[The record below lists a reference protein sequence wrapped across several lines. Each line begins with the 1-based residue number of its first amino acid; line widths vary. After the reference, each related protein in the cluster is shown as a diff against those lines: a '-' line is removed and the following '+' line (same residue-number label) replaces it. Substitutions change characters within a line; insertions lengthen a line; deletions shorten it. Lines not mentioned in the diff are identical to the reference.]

1 MAQEETHRFMN
12 HRVSDE
18 MVIINHHVKRAMPFS
33 QFDKQ
38 LREKGGQA
46 GVLALLHHHLTGD
59 AVSMGGLLYGGNQ
72 IAGKTFLLVIAL
84 IKGVPAKIALT
95 CGPLRNERCFSI
107 TCRARNQRQSEI
119 MRAGKFSQ
127 QTLADHCMVKTNRAT

>member
-1 MAQEETHRFMN
+1 MAQEEAHRFMN
-12 HRVSDE
+12 NRVSDE
-18 MVIINHHVKRAMPFS
+18 MVIINHHVQRAMPFG

-59 AVSMGGLLYGGNQ
+59 AVSIGCLLNSGNQ
-72 IAGKTFLLVIAL
+72 IAGKALLLVIAL
-84 IKGVPAKIALT
+84 VKGVPAKIAFT

-127 QTLADHCMVKTNRAT
+127 QTLADHGMVKANRAT

>member
-1 MAQEETHRFMN
+1 MI
-12 HRVSDE
+12 
-18 MVIINHHVKRAMPFS
+18 IINHHIKRAMPFS
-33 QFDKQ
+33 QFNEQ

-59 AVSMGGLLYGGNQ
+59 AVSIRGLLNGSNQ
-72 IAGKTFLLVIAL
+72 IAGKTLLLVIAL

-127 QTLADHCMVKTNRAT
+127 QTLADHCMVETNRAT